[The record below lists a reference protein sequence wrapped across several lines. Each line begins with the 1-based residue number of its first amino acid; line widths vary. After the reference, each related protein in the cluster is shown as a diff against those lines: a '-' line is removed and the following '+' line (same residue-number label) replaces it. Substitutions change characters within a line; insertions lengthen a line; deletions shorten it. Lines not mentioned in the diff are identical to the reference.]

1 MQTDREPTI
10 RLTLTPSQTCTL
22 LEALAAAM
30 AVDCDPEVSDLW
42 ALAVDA
48 LGDLC
53 ADLPE
58 AHR

>member
-1 MQTDREPTI
+1 
-10 RLTLTPSQTCTL
+10 
-22 LEALAAAM
+22 
-30 AVDCDPEVSDLW
+30 VSDLW